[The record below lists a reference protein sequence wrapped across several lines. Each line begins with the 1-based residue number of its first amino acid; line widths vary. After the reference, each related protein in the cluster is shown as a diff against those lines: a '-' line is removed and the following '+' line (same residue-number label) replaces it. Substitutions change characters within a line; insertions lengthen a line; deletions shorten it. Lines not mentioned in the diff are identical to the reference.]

1 MANQRVDKGEWNH
14 YDIETAATLDE
25 LAEAVNAMIKAGYR
39 PVGGPFVADG
49 RFCQAMI
56 RG

>member
-39 PVGGPFVADG
+39 PVGGPFVAG
-49 RFCQAMI
+49 GLFCQAMI

>member
-14 YDIETAATLDE
+14 YDIETAATTDE

-49 RFCQAMI
+49 RLCQAMI

>member
-14 YDIETAATLDE
+14 YDIETAATLGE

-39 PVGGPFVADG
+39 PVGGPFVAG
-49 RFCQAMI
+49 ELFCQAMI